1 VFSTVLKGL
10 DLRLQL
16 NPSVINNRGVIRG
29 AACFLARVRYIGSQG
44 CLLTELKLPSAVRV
58 SPRPWYKMRMPSF
71 RVETPKRSYDAIVER
86 GIAGRAAE
94 FVPAR
99 AGKLFVVSTAD
110 VWQHQGEAL
119 ARGLRDVP
127 HEVLYLPG
135 GEENKRLAPLESLAE
150 RMVLAGGDR
159 SSVILAF
166 GGGIVT
172 DMGGFLAAIFMRGI
186 PLIQVPTTLLA
197 QVDAGVGGKTGV
209 NLESGK
215 NLVGSFHQPLA
226 VLIDPNTLDTLPE
239 REYRAG
245 LWEIVKA
252 GIIREPDLFHFLF
265 DQSAAVLARRPDAV
279 DRIVGDSVR
288 MKCEVVTADEREGD
302 LRRILNLG
310 HTFGHALEAETA
322 YRRFLHGEAVAF
334 GMRAAVR
341 LGETAGH
348 LSAAD
353 ARDILDLIA
362 RYGPIPSLD
371 GIAAKRL
378 LARLVHDKKTVRGQ
392 VHFVLPARIGAAE
405 IVSGIDEALVLDA
418 IGFALS

>member
-1 VFSTVLKGL
+1 
-10 DLRLQL
+10 
-16 NPSVINNRGVIRG
+16 
-29 AACFLARVRYIGSQG
+29 
-44 CLLTELKLPSAVRV
+44 
-58 SPRPWYKMRMPSF
+58 MPSF
-71 RVETPKRSYDAIVER
+71 RVETAQRCYDAIVER
-86 GIAGRAAE
+86 GIVGLAAE

-99 AGKLFVVSTAD
+99 AGKLFVVSTED
-110 VWQHQGEAL
+110 VWQHQGAPLAAAL
-119 ARGLRDVP
+119 RNVA

-159 SSVILAF
+159 SSVVLAF

-186 PLIQVPTTLLA
+186 PVIQVPTTLLA

-215 NLVGSFHQPLA
+215 NLIGSFHQPVA
-226 VLIDPNTLDTLPE
+226 VLIDPAVLTTLPE

-245 LWEIVKA
+245 LWEILKA
-252 GIIREPDLFHFLF
+252 GIIREPGLFHFLF
-265 DQSAAVLARRPDAV
+265 ERSADVLARHPDAV
-279 DRIVGDSVR
+279 DCIIADSVR
-288 MKCEVVTADEREGD
+288 MKCEVVSADEREGD

-348 LSAAD
+348 LSAGD
-353 ARDILDLIA
+353 ARQMLDLIA
-362 RYGPIPSLD
+362 RYSPIPSLE
-371 GIAAKRL
+371 GSAAERL
-378 LARLVHDKKTVRGQ
+378 LARLVHDKKTVHGK
-392 VHFVLPARIGAAE
+392 VHFVLPVHIGAAE
-405 IVSGIDEALVLDA
+405 VVSGIDEPLVLDA
-418 IGFALS
+418 IRFALS

>member
-1 VFSTVLKGL
+1 M
-10 DLRLQL
+10 
-16 NPSVINNRGVIRG
+16 PIPG
-29 AACFLARVRYIGSQG
+29 A
-44 CLLTELKLPSAVRV
+44 
-58 SPRPWYKMRMPSF
+58 WYKVRMPSF
-71 RVETPKRSYDAIVER
+71 RVETAHGSYHAIVER
-86 GIAGRAAE
+86 GIIGRAAE

-99 AGKLFVVSTAD
+99 AGKLFVVSTED
-110 VWQHQGEAL
+110 VWQHQGAAL
-119 ARGLRDVP
+119 ARGLREVA

-159 SSVILAF
+159 SSVVLAF

-186 PLIQVPTTLLA
+186 PVIQVPTTLLA

-209 NLESGK
+209 NLECGK
-215 NLVGSFHQPLA
+215 NLIGSFHQPLA
-226 VLIDPNTLDTLPE
+226 VLIDPNVLETLPE

-252 GIIREPDLFHFLF
+252 GIIREPDLFHYLS
-265 DQSAAVLARRPDAV
+265 DRSSAVLAREADAV
-279 DRIVGDSVR
+279 ERIVADSVR
-288 MKCEVVTADEREGD
+288 MKCEVVTADERESD

-322 YRRFLHGEAVAF
+322 YTRFLHGEAVAF
-334 GMRAAVR
+334 GMRAAMR
-341 LGETAGH
+341 LGETTGR
-348 LSAAD
+348 LSAGNAGQ
-353 ARDILDLIA
+353 ILALIA
-362 RYGPIPSLD
+362 RYGPIPSLQ
-371 GIAAKRL
+371 GIAAERI
-378 LARLVHDKKTVRGQ
+378 LARLVHDKKAVRGA
-392 VHFVLPARIGAAE
+392 VHFVLPVSIGAVE